1 VSQCAITTTRISKK
15 KDIRLLVL
23 EISNKGFWLSAQLYG

>member
-1 VSQCAITTTRISKK
+1 VLSQQQGFLKE
-15 KDIRLLVL
+15 DIRLLVL